1 MRHFIILVLSLLAS
15 QPILAQ
21 TTVPPTV
28 DLQKATLTERFQIM
42 KSRSETYNEYKV
54 VKENVLD
61 GVLKVVMDTINHG
74 KAQLYESAATISRL
88 EGELKNTQEA
98 LRQKE
103 ASFQDL
109 VYASTHISVMGIN
122 FGKKTF
128 LAIVTA
134 ITIGLGLLLSILTGK
149 LKLLYAS
156 MREKIELVNAT
167 LFELDEYKRKSL
179 DKQTKL
185 SRELQNERNKLMEL
199 RRS

>member
-1 MRHFIILVLSLLAS
+1 MRHFIILLLSLLAAR
-15 QPILAQ
+15 PILAQ
-21 TTVPPTV
+21 SPVQPTI

-42 KSRSETYNEYKV
+42 KSKSETFNEYKV
-54 VKENVLD
+54 IKENVLD
-61 GVLKVVMDTINHG
+61 GVLKVVMDTIRRG
-74 KAQLYESAATISRL
+74 KAQLHESASTISRL

-109 VYASTHISVMGIN
+109 VYASTHISVIGIN
-122 FGKKTF
+122 VGKTTF
-128 LAIVTA
+128 LTIVTVIIIA
-134 ITIGLGLLLSILTGK
+134 LGLLLGVLTGK
-149 LKLLYAS
+149 LKLVYS
-156 MREKIELVNAT
+156 SIREKIELVNTT
-167 LFELDEYKRKSL
+167 LYELDEYKRKSL